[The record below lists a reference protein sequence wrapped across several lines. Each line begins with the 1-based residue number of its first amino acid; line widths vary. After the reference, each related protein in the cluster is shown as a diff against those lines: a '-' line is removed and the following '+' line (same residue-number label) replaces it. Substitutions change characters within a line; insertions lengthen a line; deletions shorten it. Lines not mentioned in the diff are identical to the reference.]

1 MEHLPTRFD
10 EPTAPAWQASGN
22 GYAVGR
28 AAAGEAD
35 WLDEIGRYARAVRRH
50 KWLVLGTTLL
60 SVGAGVGLARVKLQ
74 PTFIARASVWIQVPS
89 AKVAREPGPI
99 WSGQLPI
106 SSGWSELLRTN
117 IVLEDVVRRRRLY
130 LDYKDAADSDLFA
143 TFDIKQ
149 RVRPGTY
156 RLAVNDSGTGL
167 TLSFKRSMLFPSA
180 RNVLERRA
188 VGDSVGVALGFAWVP
203 PAAALRARRRV
214 EFTVAGPSDAAQALG
229 RTLKMAADPDANFLR
244 LELGGPDPVAVTATV
259 NAIAERFVAAAADL
273 KRDNLVQLTGI
284 LDHQLER
291 AQATLHD
298 AEAALKTFRVR
309 AVTQFADGAGSVTP
323 NLRYPQDP
331 VFAGL
336 LDMKVEREG
345 LVRDREAIKRI
356 LAAPDS
362 GVAVDA
368 LAMITSVQKS
378 TELSQALRDLT
389 AREAE
394 LRALRARYTDATPNV
409 RRLAGEVT
417 ALEHRTIPAMAATLT
432 QELAVRAGELE
443 HLVDSAAGGMRR
455 VPPLAVEEA
464 RLQREVSLAEQAV
477 VNLQQRHE
485 EARLAAVS
493 SLPDVKLVDPA
504 TEPQEPAQ
512 NWAPIVIGL
521 ALIVGLGAGVAGAVV
536 LDRTDRRV
544 QYPEDV
550 TTTMGL
556 NILGVVPHLGRNG
569 HAKRH
574 EGVLQ
579 VLEAVR
585 AIRLNVLHA
594 HGVGPAIVT
603 VTSPG
608 RADGKS
614 FLASNLAVAFAD
626 AGYRTLLIDGDIRC
640 GTLHR
645 VLKRPRRPGLTDV
658 LAGNATTA
666 QAIQQTT
673 YRTLSFIASGT
684 RTHGGPALINSAAL
698 PRMLAELRPYHDA
711 IIVDSSPLSAGADAF
726 ALGTAA
732 GSMVLVLR
740 TGVSDRALMQ
750 TKLGVL
756 DHLPIRVLGAVL
768 NDVVPGGAYRYYS
781 YYLEGYEAKDEPAG
795 AAGQVLRAPE

>member
-1 MEHLPTRFD
+1 MDHLPTRFE
-10 EPTAPAWQASGN
+10 EPTAPAWQASGT

-28 AAAGEAD
+28 AAAGESD
-35 WLDEIGRYARAVRRH
+35 WLDEIGRYLRAVRRH

-60 SVGAGVGLARVKLQ
+60 CAGAGIVLARVKLQ

-89 AKVAREPGPI
+89 AHVAREPGPI

-106 SSGWSELLRTN
+106 SSGWEELVRTN

-130 LDYKDAADSDLFA
+130 LDYKNAADSDLFA

-149 RVRPGTY
+149 RVRPGAY
-156 RLAVNDSGTGL
+156 RLVVNDSGNGL
-167 TLSFKRSMLFPSA
+167 TLSFKRLLFPSA
-180 RNVLERRA
+180 RNVLERPA
-188 VGDSVGVALGFAWVP
+188 VGDSVGVAQGFAWVP
-203 PAAALRARRRV
+203 RAGALRPRRKV
-214 EFTVAGPSDAAQALG
+214 EFTVAGPSDAAKALG
-229 RTLKMAADPDANFLR
+229 RALKMAADPDANFLR

-259 NAIAERFVAAAADL
+259 NAIAERFVAAAGDL

-284 LDHQLER
+284 LDNQLDR
-291 AQATLHD
+291 AQATLRD

-345 LVRDREAIKRI
+345 LVRDREAINRL
-356 LAAPDS
+356 LAKPDS

-368 LAMITSVQKS
+368 LAMIASVQKS

-409 RRLAGEVT
+409 RRLAGEVA
-417 ALEHRTIPAMAATLT
+417 ALEHRTIPAMAAALT

-455 VPPLAVEEA
+455 VPPLAVEET
-464 RLQREVSLAEQAV
+464 RLQREVTMAEQAV

-485 EARLAAVS
+485 EARLATVS

-504 TEPQEPAQ
+504 TEPQEPAT
-512 NWAPIVIGL
+512 NWAPLVIGL
-521 ALIVGLGAGVAGAVV
+521 ALIVGLGAGVTGAVV

-550 TTTMGL
+550 TSTMGL

-569 HAKRH
+569 HAKHH

-698 PRMLAELRPYHDA
+698 PRLLAELRPYHDA

-768 NDVVPGGAYRYYS
+768 NGVVPGGVYRYYS